1 MQYFRINPNTA
12 KLYPTIRLDLESLKS
27 SKFSLE
33 KTAQQRQNELKTATA
48 SIEISVIDLNDNKPE
63 FKVEQYNMTVIENL
77 PAGFRIIQ
85 FTAAGR
91 STGDNAKLIYKLD
104 DPSQAFGLKG
114 DINLVLQKPE
124 LFDINLT

>member
-91 STGDNAKLIYKLD
+91 NTGDNAKLIYKLD

-114 DINLVLQKPE
+114 NINLVLQKPE

>member
-63 FKVEQYNMTVIENL
+63 FKVEQYNTTVIENL

-91 STGDNAKLIYKLD
+91 NTGDNAKLIYKLD

-114 DINLVLQKPE
+114 DINLVLQKPV

>member
-77 PAGFRIIQ
+77 PAGSRIIQ

-91 STGDNAKLIYKLD
+91 NTGDNAKLIYKLD